1 MIDIKTVTVSEKGQI
16 SIPTSIRAL
25 AGIEKG
31 DTLLLIHEKD
41 QILLK
46 KAKRLHKETK
56 DEFSHLLK
64 HSEDVAKKLWGSK
77 ADDVW
82 DTI

>member
-1 MIDIKTVTVSEKGQI
+1 MLNVKTVTVSEKGQI
-16 SIPTSIRAL
+16 AIPADIREEV
-25 AGIEKG
+25 GIAQG
-31 DTLLLIHEKD
+31 DTLILIQEENG
-41 QILLK
+41 ILLQRVEK
-46 KAKRLHKETK
+46 LGKAAK

-64 HSEDVAKKLWGSK
+64 HSEDVAKKFWGSK